1 MYIDG
6 VLSRNN
12 QNIANWISLIF
23 SKEFEKKETTKTASS
38 ASFLT
43 YTSNLTA
50 MVNFLP

>member
-38 ASFLT
+38 
-43 YTSNLTA
+43 TSNLTA